1 MSEDRQDAF
10 RDEREILR
18 GGSFEGQDFDGHD
31 LRGADFTGAN
41 LRSTRFGGAKLGV
54 PPRVGALILMA
65 AIIVSVGAGVVIG
78 WVVRNL
84 GQDVTD
90 DRWDRVAE
98 GGTIGLVLAILV
110 ALILWRGID
119 TAFVVAIVLYFSLL
133 VINVIANAIW
143 DEVEY
148 VRIIRATAVVIF
160 LVLAVS
166 AGIMGRVVGGVFG
179 SWSIALVAVFGGFAS
194 GRAQGG
200 LVGVVVAV
208 SLVVISKRALRGDP
222 RDRTLRRVAHRLVR
236 RWGTQ
241 FVDADLTG
249 ADFTDADVRGCDV
262 RGATLTDVTWDP
274 EYPQPVDLDA
284 SGGGPS

>member
-1 MSEDRQDAF
+1 VSEDRQDSG
-10 RDEREILR
+10 RGERGTLR

-54 PPRVGALILMA
+54 PPRAGALILVA
-65 AIIVSVGAGVVIG
+65 AILVSVGAGVVIG
-78 WVVRNL
+78 SVVRNL

-98 GGTIGLVLAILV
+98 GGTIGLVLAFLV

-119 TAFVVAIVLYFSLL
+119 TAFQVAVVLYFSLL
-133 VINVIANAIW
+133 VLNVIANAIW

-148 VRIIRATAVVIF
+148 SRIIQATAVVIF

-166 AGIMGRVVGGVFG
+166 AGILGRVVGGVFG
-179 SWSIALVAVFGGFAS
+179 SWSIALVAVLGGLAS

-200 LVGVVVAV
+200 LVGIVVAV
-208 SLVVISKRALRGDP
+208 FLVFISKRALRGDP

-236 RWGTQ
+236 RLGTQ

-249 ADFTDADVRGCDV
+249 ADFTGADVRGCDV

-274 EYPQPVDLDA
+274 EYPQPVDLHD
-284 SGGGPS
+284 SGGRPS